1 MYIPSAYTYD
11 RNWGSDT
18 GNLGADE
25 LLAQN
30 VGSSIFYISILVGQM
45 GHLLSVRRKSPYFSD
60 AILATDSDTAQMN
73 VLRRL
78 WIELTTSQIR
88 WPIVY
93 AWIAAICTSF
103 VVNNIPFFNVYCG
116 TAPVPGKNWGIAIGT

>member
-1 MYIPSAYTYD
+1 
-11 RNWGSDT
+11 
-18 GNLGADE
+18 
-25 LLAQN
+25 
-30 VGSSIFYISILVGQM
+30 M

-60 AILATDSDTAQMN
+60 AILATDSDTAHLN
-73 VLRRL
+73 VFRRL
-78 WIELTTSQIR
+78 WTELTTSQIR

-116 TAPVPGKNWGIAIGT
+116 TAPVPGKSWGIAIGTHTYILA